1 MGGVTL
7 RGHQDLCVTLSL
19 HPLPPSSSSSFLFF
33 SPPALSP
40 FNFLSLTTQGCPGC
54 QSLLVG
60 VQIGTIALADN
71 LSNAIK
77 SLNKVHR
84 L

>member
-1 MGGVTL
+1 MWVWGTL
-7 RGHQDLCVTLSL
+7 LAPQTSASPLSL
-19 HPLPPSSSSSFLFF
+19 HPLPPAPLLFF
-33 SPPALSP
+33 SPPAFSP
-40 FNFLSLTTQGCPGC
+40 FNFLSLTTQGCPGR

-60 VQIGTIALADN
+60 VQIGTIALEGN

-77 SLNKVHR
+77 SLQKVHR